1 MMTKI
6 WSGRSREFMKCLKRL
21 RDEGFISFERQHD
34 PLDKVRFRNSVADCL
49 CEAES
54 MFRPCG
60 IKAVDKLIGELKS
73 PLFRTAV

>member
-6 WSGRSREFMKCLKRL
+6 WSGRSREFMMCLKRL

-49 CEAES
+49 REAE
-54 MFRPCG
+54 
-60 IKAVDKLIGELKS
+60 
-73 PLFRTAV
+73 